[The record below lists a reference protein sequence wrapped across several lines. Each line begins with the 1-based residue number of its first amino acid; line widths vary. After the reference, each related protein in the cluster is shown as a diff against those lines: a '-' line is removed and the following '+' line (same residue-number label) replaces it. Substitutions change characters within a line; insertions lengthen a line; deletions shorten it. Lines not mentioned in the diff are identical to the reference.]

1 MTQPSQIQQSSITW
15 SPPPWIRPV
24 WLQWLVILGCII
36 YLILALSTQQVN
48 WERVVAG
55 GERAVRMVSDFLRP
69 DFTARQRDVWNGILE
84 SLVMTVVASVVGFL
98 ISIPIGF
105 GAARTI
111 SPLPIYLLCRGIIAL
126 ARTFQEVIVAI
137 LFVIVVGFG
146 PLAGVLTLSFTT
158 IGFLS
163 KLLAEKIEEI
173 DPAPL
178 EAIRATGASW
188 LQLMDYAVLPQ
199 VMPRLIGLTIYRF
212 DINLRESAIV
222 GIVGA
227 GGIGATLETAF
238 DRYEFRTAGAILII
252 IIALVMVTE
261 WSSTLIRKRL
271 L

>member
-1 MTQPSQIQQSSITW
+1 MSQSPLKDHVTW
-15 SPPPWIRPV
+15 APAPWIRPA
-24 WLQWLVILGCII
+24 WLQWGVLLVVVGYVILAG
-36 YLILALSTQQVN
+36 STLDVN
-48 WERVVAG
+48 WERIVAG
-55 GERAVRMVSDFLRP
+55 GERTIRMMSDFVRP
-69 DFTARQRDVWNGILE
+69 DFTARQTDVWNGILE
-84 SLVMTVVASVVGFL
+84 SLVMTVVASVVGFVV
-98 ISIPIGF
+98 SIPIGF

-111 SPLPIYLLCRGIIAL
+111 SPLPIYVLCRGIITL
-126 ARTFQEVIVAI
+126 ARTFQEVIIAI
-137 LFVIVVGFG
+137 LFVIMVGFG

-158 IGFLS
+158 IGFLA

-188 LQLMDYAVLPQ
+188 LQLMDYGVLPQ
-199 VMPRLIGLTIYRF
+199 IMPRLIGLTIYRF

-227 GGIGATLETAF
+227 GGIGATLETTF
-238 DRYEFRTAGAILII
+238 DRYEFRTAGAILIVI
-252 IIALVMVTE
+252 IGPVMLTE